1 MNNPPFHDLT
11 PRTQRTIRPDRG
23 DAGHRLDQVLL
34 RHLSDRPDASR
45 TRIQHWIRSG
55 DVTVG
60 GGGAEAPPY
69 AGAARVVTRV
79 AARVPGDAVIEV
91 ALPALPPR
99 GPHRAEA
106 VPLAVLYEDEHLLAI
121 DKPAG
126 MVVHPSLGHAS
137 GTLVNALLAYAQS
150 WPAGARPTLVHRL
163 DKLTSGVLLV
173 SKSEVAHTRLMSAM
187 TARAI
192 DKDYLAIVAGCV
204 RRRHGEIALPVQRDP
219 ADRRRMVA
227 SMRSGRP
234 SVTRYVRLARS
245 TGRRAGLSVLQCRL
259 VTGRMHQI
267 RVHLQAAGWPLLGDP
282 VYGPPRTLRFDAAR
296 LEEAVRRLT
305 RQALHSW
312 RIALAHPISGAQL
325 QIVAPVPSDLAGVLA
340 AAGVRE
346 EALGLPS
353 GRTPRQA
360 PRAGLGP

>member
-1 MNNPPFHDLT
+1 VNNPPFHDLT
-11 PRTQRTIRPDRG
+11 PRTPRTIRPDRG

-45 TRIQHWIRSG
+45 TRVQAWIRSG

-60 GGGAEAPPY
+60 TRP
-69 AGAARVVTRV
+69 VTRV
-79 AARVPGDAVIEV
+79 AARVPGGAVIEV
-91 ALPALPPR
+91 ALPALAPR
-99 GPHRAEA
+99 GPHRPEA

-137 GTLVNALLAYAQS
+137 GTLVNALLAYASS
-150 WPAGARPTLVHRL
+150 WPAGTRPTLVHRL

-173 SKSEVAHTRLMSAM
+173 SKSEIAHARLMSAM
-187 TARAI
+187 SARAI
-192 DKDYLAIVAGCV
+192 DKDYLAIVSGCV
-204 RRRHGEIALPVQRDP
+204 RRARGEIALPVQRDP
-219 ADRRRMVA
+219 ADRRRMLA
-227 SMRSGRP
+227 SVRSGRP
-234 SVTRYVRLARS
+234 SVTRYLRLARS

-282 VYGPPRTLRFDAAR
+282 VYGPPRALRFDAVG
-296 LEEAVRRLT
+296 LNEVVRRLS

-312 RIALAHPISGAQL
+312 RVALAHPISGAQL
-325 QIVAPVPSDLAGVLA
+325 QIVAPVPGDLAAVLA
-340 AAGVRE
+340 AAGVSDRLSPLGI
-346 EALGLPS
+346 AL
-353 GRTPRQA
+353 
-360 PRAGLGP
+360 